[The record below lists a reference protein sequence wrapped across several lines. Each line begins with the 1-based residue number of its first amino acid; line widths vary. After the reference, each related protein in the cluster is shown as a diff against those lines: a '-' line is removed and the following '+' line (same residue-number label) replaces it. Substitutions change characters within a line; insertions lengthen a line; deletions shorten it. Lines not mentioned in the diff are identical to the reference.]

1 MRGIGIRTVGVKQPG
16 RVRVVDQSLDQEEVA
31 RVAYELWE
39 RRGRAHGGD
48 VSDWLEAE
56 RIVRV
61 RQAQIAQRN

>member
-1 MRGIGIRTVGVKQPG
+1 MRGVRKGGVRLSG
-16 RVRVVDQSLDQEEVA
+16 RARVVGQPIDQKAVA

-39 RRGRAHGGD
+39 RRGWAHGSD